1 MDADKFV
8 TQWTESIIRGSA
20 AVFVGAGL
28 SIRAGYP
35 SWRGL
40 LAEVAF
46 ELGLDIEAEH
56 DLAAVAQYSLNRSAR
71 NRGKLAQL
79 IAENFRYKHDAPEPF
94 RILARL
100 PIRHFWTT
108 NYDNLLEVAFRLE
121 RRDLDSK
128 SRNDDVGM
136 ERPGA
141 HAVLYK
147 MHGTVEHPTEVVIA
161 KDDYELYRRVR
172 PNFLHA
178 LTGHL
183 ITKQML
189 FLGFSF
195 TDPNLAL
202 LFGAIREASHE
213 AGPVHYAIVRRPQRP
228 TGADGHKRYETEKV
242 RHQLWVEDL
251 QRYGIHCVEVDQYED
266 VDSILKAVER
276 RLANRSVFVSGSLP
290 ADASAAQRS
299 SVEAFA
305 REVGRVIAKNH
316 KRLVSGY
323 GLTVGSAAISG
334 ALGEIMKAPH
344 FSLDDGLLLRPF
356 PLGAPPGFD
365 IETFRERYRD
375 NMIQQAGVC
384 VFICGLRQDPKTSH
398 VEIAP
403 GVIAEFNRARHFN
416 RILIPIGATGG
427 AALEIWRELSA
438 SGNWTLPGLSRLEI
452 ERLGDTGLKPE
463 EAGQLIERV
472 LVALN
477 KDLPTSS

>member
-8 TQWTESIIRGSA
+8 TQWAESIVRRSA

-46 ELGLDIEAEH
+46 ELGLDIEMEH

-71 NRGKLAQL
+71 NRSKLAQL
-79 IAENFRYKHDAPEPF
+79 ITEKFRYKHDAPEPF

-100 PIRHFWTT
+100 PIRHLWTT
-108 NYDNLLEVAFRLE
+108 NYDNLMEVAFRLE
-121 RRDLDSK
+121 GRDLDTK
-128 SRNDDVGM
+128 SRNDDVGR

-161 KDDYELYRRVR
+161 KDDYELYRRER

-183 ITKQML
+183 ITKQIL

-202 LFGAIREASHE
+202 LFGAIREASHQ
-213 AGPVHYAIVRRPQRP
+213 AGPTHYAIVRRPQRP
-228 TGADGHKRYETEKV
+228 AEADGRKRYETEKV

-251 QRYGIHCVEVDQYED
+251 QRYGIHCVEVDEYED
-266 VDSILKAVER
+266 VDAILKAVER

-290 ADASAAQRS
+290 TDAPNTQRS
-299 SVEAFA
+299 VVEAFA
-305 REVGRVIAKNH
+305 REIGRVIAKNQ

-323 GLTVGSAAISG
+323 GLTVGSAVISG
-334 ALGEIMKAPH
+334 ALGEIMRTPN

-356 PLGAPPGFD
+356 PLEAPPGFD
-365 IETFRERYRD
+365 IDAFRERYRD

-384 VFICGLRQDPKTSH
+384 VFICGLRKDPATPE
-398 VEIAP
+398 VATAP
-403 GVIAEFNRARHFN
+403 GVLAEFNRAKHFH
-416 RILIPIGATGG
+416 RILVPIGATGG
-427 AALEIWRELSA
+427 AALEIWRELS
-438 SGNWTLPGLSRLEI
+438 SNKNWALPGLNRQDI
-452 ERLGDTGLKPE
+452 ERLGDMGLKPE
-463 EAGQLIERV
+463 EAGQIIEKV
-472 LVALN
+472 L
-477 KDLPTSS
+477 TSLDKEVPASS